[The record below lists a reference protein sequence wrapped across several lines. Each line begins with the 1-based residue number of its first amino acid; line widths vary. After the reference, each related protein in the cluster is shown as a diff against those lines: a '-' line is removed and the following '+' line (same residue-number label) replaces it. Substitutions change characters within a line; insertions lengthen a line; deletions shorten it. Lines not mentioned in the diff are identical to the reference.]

1 MRPWLR
7 SILVSLVL
15 AGVYAATARLGLTL
29 PAFQTHV
36 TLIWPPSGIALAAV
50 LLLGYRVWP
59 GLVLGAALAYWSP
72 DTPLLFVVITAV
84 GNPAAALLGA
94 YVLRTA
100 ISFDTS
106 LGRVRDVIGFF
117 VFGVAL
123 STMVSASIGSAGLL
137 AVGLAE
143 WMDLGRAWRL
153 WWIGDAMGV
162 LIITPVILT
171 WTSRSSGVPPRR
183 WKMLEGTALVLSLV
197 VACNTV
203 YGGWL
208 PRALSLPLTFVAFP
222 FVIWA
227 ALRFGQRGSSASSF
241 LVVALALLGMFSRTG
256 PFHQDSLNFGLVYLC
271 GFNAALVGTAL
282 LLGAALRERRRAE
295 DELREVGK
303 ELERRVEERTA
314 ALNAELEVRI
324 RAEQGQERL
333 LQELQ
338 GALAHVKTLS
348 GLLPICSVCK
358 KIRDDQG
365 YWTQVERY
373 ISDHTDAQ
381 FSHGICPDCLQRVYP
396 EYANHTGHQNPDA
409 PPPGGNGG

>member
-1 MRPWLR
+1 MKPWMRTLV
-7 SILVSLVL
+7 VSLGL
-15 AGVYAATARLGLTL
+15 AALYAGTARLGLTL
-29 PAFQTHV
+29 PAFQSHV
-36 TLIWPPSGIALAAV
+36 TLVWPPSGIALAAV

-59 GLVLGAALAYWSP
+59 GLMLGAALAHWSP
-72 DTPLLFVVITAV
+72 ETPWLFVAMTAV
-84 GNPAAALLGA
+84 GNTAAALLGA
-94 YVLRTA
+94 YVLRNA
-100 ISFDTS
+100 IAFDTS

-123 STMVSASIGSAGLL
+123 STMVSASIGSVGLL

-153 WWIGDAMGV
+153 WWIGEAMGV
-162 LIITPVILT
+162 LMITPVILT
-171 WTSRSSGVPPRR
+171 WTCRSAGVPPRR
-183 WKMLEGTALVLSLV
+183 WKVLEAVALVLSLV
-197 VACNTV
+197 IACNTV

-208 PRALSLPLTFVAFP
+208 PRGLSLPLTFVAFP

-227 ALRFGQRGSSASSF
+227 SLRFGQRGSSTASF
-241 LVVALALLGMFSRTG
+241 LAVALALLGMFSRSG

-271 GFNAALVGTAL
+271 GFSAALAVTAL

-295 DELREVGK
+295 EDLRTVGK
-303 ELERRVEERTA
+303 ELEQRVQDRTA
-314 ALNAELEVRI
+314 ALNAELDVRI
-324 RAEQGQERL
+324 RAEREQERL
-333 LQELQ
+333 LEELQ
-338 GALAHVKTLS
+338 GALVHVKTLS

-396 EYANHTGHQNPDA
+396 EYANHPGHQGPDE
-409 PPPGGNGG
+409 PPGGNGR